1 MIHNPRPPVII
12 IGMHRSGTGML
23 SRMLEELGLF
33 VGNKT
38 NKENNEALFFYKLN
52 EWMLREANASWDNP
66 YNFNFIN
73 DSFKRQIIKV
83 LESHL
88 KGFRRIEYLG
98 PKFFLRYKDIKDLD
112 FPWGWKDP
120 RNTFTVDI
128 WKEIF
133 SDAKILHIYRNPIDV
148 AESLRKREIEL
159 QRTFKKNWG
168 KRVRETLLIGRVEY
182 QQSLRVQNI
191 YEGIELWREY
201 IAKAFSLDKDFKKN
215 ILHIRYETFT
225 ENPEGILKNAL
236 NFLELKFSET
246 DILNVVKNVKADRKF
261 AFTGRE
267 DLIEIYNQIKNEDI
281 MKKLEYNNIL

>member
-1 MIHNPRPPVII
+1 
-12 IGMHRSGTGML
+12 MHRSGTGML
-23 SRMLEELGLF
+23 SRILEEFGLF
-33 VGNKT
+33 VGDKKNV
-38 NKENNEALFFYKLN
+38 ENNEALFFFKLN
-52 EWMLREANASWDNP
+52 EWILKEANASWDNP

-73 DSFKRQIIKV
+73 DNFKKHIIKV

-88 KGFRRIEYLG
+88 KGLRRIEFLG
-98 PKFFLRYKDIKDLD
+98 FKNFIKYKDIRDLD

-120 RNTFTVDI
+120 RNTFTIEI
-128 WKEIF
+128 WREIF
-133 SDAKILHIYRNPIDV
+133 PSTKILHIYRNPIDV

-159 QRTFKKNWG
+159 QRTFKKNW
-168 KRVRETLLIGRVEY
+168 KKKVKELLLIVRVEY
-182 QQSLRVQNI
+182 QQSLRIQNI
-191 YEGIELWREY
+191 HEGIELWREY
-201 IAKAFSLDKDFKKN
+201 IAKAFSLDKDFKES

>member
-1 MIHNPRPPVII
+1 MRTKARPPVII

-23 SRMLEELGLF
+23 SRILEKFGLF
-33 VGNKT
+33 VGDKKT
-38 NKENNEALFFYKLN
+38 VENNEALFFFKLN
-52 EWMLREANASWDNP
+52 EWILKEANASWDNP

-73 DSFKRQIIKV
+73 DNFKEHIIKV

-88 KGFRRIEYLG
+88 KGFRRIEFLG
-98 PKFFLRYKDIKDLD
+98 LKNFIKYKDIRYLD

-120 RNTFTVDI
+120 RNTFTIEI
-128 WKEIF
+128 WRKIF
-133 SDAKILHIYRNPIDV
+133 PSTKILHIYRNPIDV

-159 QRTFKKNWG
+159 QRTFKKNW
-168 KRVRETLLIGRVEY
+168 KKKVKELLLIVRVEY

-191 YEGIELWREY
+191 HEGIELWREY
-201 IAKAFSLDKDFKKN
+201 IAKAFSLDKDFKKS

-225 ENPEGILKNAL
+225 ENPEGILRNAL

-246 DILNVVKNVKADRKF
+246 DILNVVKNVKADRTF